1 MKFFFNIKFLFLP
14 SGDVSN
20 DRELLKWVKKQF
32 EGDDIEDVNAVV
44 VDKIA
49 RGEVGSKELY
59 GDHNDAAVIFCKLIN
74 SLSEIIKFK
83 YFRQTRRCCFYKDS
97 ESNGKY

>member
-1 MKFFFNIKFLFLP
+1 M
-14 SGDVSN
+14 
-20 DRELLKWVKKQF
+20 KKQF

-59 GDHNDAAVIFCKLIN
+59 GDHNDAAVIFCKLIKN
-74 SLSEIIKFK
+74 SLSEIIK